1 MYIER
6 GRVWH
11 TLTERNRGKKK
22 NFQNAELGL
31 ISTLILAL
39 NIEHF
44 IAVYCVCVPY
54 NGSAGGRDCHNFC
67 EVFHEYVIK
76 RGHSTE
82 STCAKW

>member
-11 TLTERNRGKKK
+11 TLTERNCGKKN
-22 NFQNAELGL
+22 NFQNAELRL

-44 IAVYCVCVPY
+44 IAVYRVCVPY
-54 NGSAGGRDCHNFC
+54 NGSAGGHNC
-67 EVFHEYVIK
+67 QCGDPDEESRHESPGEK
-76 RGHSTE
+76 RKFGDP
-82 STCAKW
+82 A